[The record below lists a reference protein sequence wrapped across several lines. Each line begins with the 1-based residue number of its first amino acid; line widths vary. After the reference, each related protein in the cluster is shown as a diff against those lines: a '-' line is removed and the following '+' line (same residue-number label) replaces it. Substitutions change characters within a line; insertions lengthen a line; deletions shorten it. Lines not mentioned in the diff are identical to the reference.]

1 MKIRA
6 NWLIVPAAVLSFAAC
21 NKKEEA
27 QVPDAPAT
35 SETEPASPGETP
47 APTAP
52 TSSLSTEERAAKL
65 GFVKHLPQDTEVV
78 LAFHNGSKAATHIKS
93 SKLWELVQS
102 ELSPMFGGGPP
113 MEMEIEED
121 DFEMEEVE
129 QDTAA
134 TDDDEE
140 VAEPSGPAALFGSE
154 FSMAMGK
161 STGAQTA
168 NLIMLNQRL
177 GYFQMRAISKAFVT
191 SLKTGDFSTM
201 EDSLES
207 TYGPELVTDLLN
219 DSESGVALF
228 EQMRMPPMY
237 FAFRATSENRA
248 SAAQQLAS
256 LVENLAMLGEL
267 VEPVSVEKDGQT
279 FAGQKISGKQLA
291 NMMDMEGRKDLEEM
305 LEPEMVNRLITAV
318 SKKDLVIL
326 TGTVGDYAVLFI
338 GASPDD
344 LAFAADPASS
354 LVGNDALAFSDAYA
368 SKELAALVY
377 GQKASIDQMIH
388 AAGGLS
394 HFANGLRDGLAGS
407 EGLGDTRDIEELLRI
422 VSERESALM
431 KLAGNDALGTV
442 AFFEDGLKIE
452 SFGGS
457 DSGAIDWKSPN
468 KLASLGDSEDVV
480 LFANVTVNA
489 GYDEKAHDYL
499 EALMETAYAI
509 MTKVA
514 EAPAASS
521 DMTQFKE
528 MATMFDSKFR
538 ADLVAMWSAFSNDFG
553 SSLGHEC
560 ALVIDLDGSLP
571 AVPGIPQPIVDEA
584 KFPRISMVAPVTD
597 RAKLSSSWE
606 KMNTSATTILANI
619 SEMLGQDIPMQK
631 PISSEKDGNTTWFFS
646 LPFFN
651 DDFLPSVTVGDKWF
665 AASSSKNQ
673 AIDLISKADTSTQT
687 RNGLF
692 LSVNFKALQKF
703 SSETLEVI
711 RKNSDSLPN
720 GVILSESDMKD
731 AANVINIL
739 DDLDS
744 FTVHA
749 RREGGIMR
757 SSVHLKT
764 R

>member
-113 MEMEIEED
+113 MDMEIEED

-134 TDDDEE
+134 TDDEEE
-140 VAEPSGPAALFGSE
+140 VAEPSGPAALFGTE

-538 ADLVAMWSAFSNDFG
+538 ADLVAPSLAFGYAVARIGCFLNGCCHGGPTDFIGGIDFPHDDVAGPIHPVQLYASVGSFLLGLILLWLTPKIRVPGHLAMWYLVLYSVLRSAMEHFRRGFTAEPWGPVSFLTQAQAFSI
-553 SSLGHEC
+553 LVAVI
-560 ALVIDLDGSLP
+560 ALVVVFATLKRVGYPLP
-571 AVPGIPQPIVDEA
+571 EPA
-584 KFPRISMVAPVTD
+584 
-597 RAKLSSSWE
+597 
-606 KMNTSATTILANI
+606 
-619 SEMLGQDIPMQK
+619 
-631 PISSEKDGNTTWFFS
+631 
-646 LPFFN
+646 
-651 DDFLPSVTVGDKWF
+651 
-665 AASSSKNQ
+665 
-673 AIDLISKADTSTQT
+673 
-687 RNGLF
+687 
-692 LSVNFKALQKF
+692 
-703 SSETLEVI
+703 
-711 RKNSDSLPN
+711 
-720 GVILSESDMKD
+720 D
-731 AANVINIL
+731 AAPGPA
-739 DDLDS
+739 DGKKPKKRKPKRQS
-744 FTVHA
+744 
-749 RREGGIMR
+749 
-757 SSVHLKT
+757 
-764 R
+764 